1 MNDLLKYPSQHFL
14 HILNPFQLSRN
25 SVLPLGT
32 IQSLQ
37 IRNHIWHGY
46 WFVMEKGLQLK
57 TGRMKRLLEDQ
68 QRQEVVDGNSEG
80 KKENQDDKQ

>member
-1 MNDLLKYPSQHFL
+1 
-14 HILNPFQLSRN
+14 
-25 SVLPLGT
+25 
-32 IQSLQ
+32 
-37 IRNHIWHGY
+37 
-46 WFVMEKGLQLK
+46 MEKGLQLK